1 MFKTNHTYLSN
12 TQIQLLLDVYSALV
26 KNNTDTITP
35 KLRPDTV
42 AEPYLVG
49 ILDMFSR
56 RFHFVKRVIDKT
68 YSSHGHPA
76 VLHVFDME
84 IMEELIPALKSG
96 VCTAQTQLELKSI
109 TLACYI
115 LQTGNN
121 LYWRAAGDVI
131 GDKKMFYPSLAKEVG
146 YLDLVQDRYRVTDQ
160 GKRAVEYWDSVS
172 DILLRKPEPVCS
184 RTSNIVNF
192 KR

>member
-49 ILDMFSR
+49 ILDTFSR

-96 VCTAQTQLELKSI
+96 VYTAQTQLELKSI

-115 LQTGNN
+115 LQTGN
-121 LYWRAAGDVI
+121 LYWRAAGDVT

-146 YLDLVQDRYRVTDQ
+146 YLDLVQDRYRVTDR
-160 GKRAVEYWDSVS
+160 GHRAVEYWDRIS
-172 DILLRKPEPVCS
+172 DILLRKPDHVSLPANVV
-184 RTSNIVNF
+184 RF